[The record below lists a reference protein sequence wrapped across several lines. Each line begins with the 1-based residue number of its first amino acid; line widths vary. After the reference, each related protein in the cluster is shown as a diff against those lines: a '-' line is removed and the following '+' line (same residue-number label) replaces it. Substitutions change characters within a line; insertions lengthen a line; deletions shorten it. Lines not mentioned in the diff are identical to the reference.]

1 MGFLLPET
9 PKAGSTKKVSD
20 IAPPSAPTRSE
31 SSVALAGLRV
41 FNRDNTGSLSQR
53 AATGTTSG
61 GTLGSQ
67 ASTRNRR
74 KRSLIGGG
82 AA

>member
-9 PKAGSTKKVSD
+9 PKAAPIKRLD
-20 IAPPSAPTRSE
+20 APPSAPTRDA
-31 SSVALAGLRV
+31 SSVSLAGLRA
-41 FNRDNTGSLSQR
+41 FQSDSGSLSQR

-61 GTLGSQ
+61 GTLGPKSR
-67 ASTRNRR
+67 TGNRR